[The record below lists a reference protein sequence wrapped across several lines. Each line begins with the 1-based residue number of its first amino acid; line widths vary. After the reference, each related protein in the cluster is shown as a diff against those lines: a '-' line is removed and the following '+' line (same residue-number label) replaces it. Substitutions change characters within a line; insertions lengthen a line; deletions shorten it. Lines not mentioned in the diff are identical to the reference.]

1 MDVQIGE
8 ITSTVRAMDSQTLL
22 HPTVVEQLVRL
33 MLRRVREAEAHD
45 RRVQEERKL
54 NPGVSEP
61 DTQTRD

>member
-8 ITSTVRAMDSQTLL
+8 INSTVRAMDSQTLL

-45 RRVQEERKL
+45 RRVQEERQL

-61 DTQTRD
+61 DMQTRD